1 MKILITGATGHVG
14 NYVGR
19 RLVEMGH
26 ELVVITRSKV
36 KALSYL
42 EFPAH
47 VIEHDLIKHVL
58 PEKKM
63 EGVEAIIH
71 LMGETVDGRWTNDK
85 KEMILASRKQS
96 SENLI
101 KCLPESVK
109 VIISASAQGIYGDHK
124 NQLVTENS
132 KLGSDFLAEV
142 CKEWEEPFKHLNK
155 SIRTVQLRISL
166 VLDPQSGVLRRI
178 IPLFQRGVGGTLGT
192 GKQYMSWIA
201 IEDLTEII
209 VEALT
214 NKEYHGPINCATDNP
229 VTNAEWTKLL
239 ANQLD
244 VLKAT
249 PVPSFALRIA
259 LGEMASAVL
268 SSIQIAPE
276 KLIKCKYKFKY
287 PKLKDYFAH
296 ALEPYKNGK
305 YFFSVK
311 QYIPKDVDSVFSF
324 FSDAKNLE
332 HITPPFLN
340 FRMTHMSTKA
350 IHKGTLIDYKL
361 KLKGI
366 PLKWRTLISD
376 WNPPHNFVDTQLS
389 GPYRLW
395 HHTHRFERLGNG
407 TLLSDEIQYKLPL
420 GFLGQMMA
428 SSLVQSDVEEIFKY
442 RREVIQ
448 KMKI

>member
-19 RLVEMGH
+19 RLVQLGH
-26 ELVVITRSKV
+26 KLVVITRSKE

-42 EFPAH
+42 EFPAE
-47 VIEHDLIKHVL
+47 VIEHDLVNHVL
-58 PEKKM
+58 PEKKL

-71 LMGETVDGRWTNDK
+71 LMGEAVDGRWTKEK
-85 KEMILASRKQS
+85 KEMILASRKKS

-101 KCLPESVK
+101 KDLPDSVK
-109 VIISASAQGIYGDHK
+109 VIISASAQAIYGDHK
-124 NQLVTENS
+124 SHVVTENS
-132 KLGSDFLAEV
+132 KLGHDFLAEV
-142 CKEWEEPFKHLNK
+142 CKQWEEPFKHLKK
-155 SIRTVQLRISL
+155 SIRTAQLRFSL
-166 VLDPQSGVLRRI
+166 VLDPQSGVLRRM
-178 IPLFQRGVGGTLGT
+178 IPLFQRGVGGTLGS

-209 VEALT
+209 AEAVT
-214 NKEYHGPINCATDNP
+214 HEAYRGPINCATDNP
-229 VTNAEWTKLL
+229 VTNTEWTKLL
-239 ANQLD
+239 GKQLSA
-244 VLKAT
+244 LKSP

-268 SSIQIAPE
+268 SSIQITPE
-276 KLIKCKYKFKY
+276 KLVECKFKFKH

-311 QYIPKDVDSVFSF
+311 QYIPKDIDSVFSF

-332 HITPPFLN
+332 HITPPLLSFHV
-340 FRMTHMSTKA
+340 THMSTKNM
-350 IHKGTLIDYKL
+350 HKGTLIDYKL

-366 PLKWRTLISD
+366 PLKWRTLISE
-376 WNPPHNFVDTQLS
+376 WNPPHDFVDTQLS
-389 GPYRLW
+389 GPYKIW
-395 HHTHRFERLGNG
+395 HHTHRFEKLGNG
-407 TLLSDEIQYKLPL
+407 TLISDEVQYKLPL

-428 SSLVQSDVEEIFKY
+428 SSLVQNDVEKIFKF
-442 RREVIQ
+442 RREVIH
-448 KMKI
+448 KLKI